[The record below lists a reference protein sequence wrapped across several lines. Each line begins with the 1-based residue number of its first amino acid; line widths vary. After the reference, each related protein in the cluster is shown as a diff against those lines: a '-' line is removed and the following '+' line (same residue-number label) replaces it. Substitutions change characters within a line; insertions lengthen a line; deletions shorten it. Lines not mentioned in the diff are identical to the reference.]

1 MEKPILGILLGD
13 AAGVGPEIVAKVLVS
28 GLLTESCRPVIIGD
42 IRILEQGLEIIH
54 AKYPHYT
61 ITDLR
66 QADWEKGVPV
76 WNTGDQDPAL
86 VTMGQ
91 MSAYCG
97 KGDIS
102 QFRFACA
109 LCLNGSLQGFLYGP
123 MHKGAM
129 KEAGMAQESE
139 TELVADLLGNADPYG
154 EINMLGNLM
163 TVRVTSHI
171 PISAVSAH
179 LNIPDIMAT
188 IRLARDTSRAFGV
201 EAPRIAVSGLNP
213 HNGENGKCG
222 REELDIIAPAIELA
236 QNQGW
241 NVTGPYPADVVFMRA
256 FRGDFDAVV
265 TMYHDQGQIALKSVG
280 FDQGVTISGGQP
292 YPITTAA
299 HGTAFGRAGQGR
311 ASTTAFEN
319 ALKVL
324 CRMAGNS
331 AQ

>member
-1 MEKPILGILLGD
+1 MGKKVLGILLGD

-28 GLLTESCRPVIIGD
+28 GVLTEACRPLIIGD
-42 IRILEQGLEIIH
+42 IRILEQGLAIIG
-54 AKYPHYT
+54 AKYPHYAV
-61 ITDLR
+61 TDLC
-66 QADWEKGVPV
+66 QADWERGVPV
-76 WNTGDQDPAL
+76 WDTGDQDPAR
-86 VTMGQ
+86 VTMGK

-97 KGDIS
+97 KGDLS
-102 QFRFACA
+102 QFHAACR
-109 LCLNGSLQGFLYGP
+109 LCLDGKITGFLYGP

-129 KEAGMAQESE
+129 KEAGMVQESE
-139 TELVADLLGNADPYG
+139 TELIADLLGNPNAFG

-179 LNIPDIMAT
+179 LNVPEILVS
-188 IRLARDTSRAFGV
+188 IRLAHDTSRAFGV
-201 EAPRIAVSGLNP
+201 EEPRIAVSGLNP

-222 REELDIIAPAIELA
+222 REELDVIAPAIAAA
-236 QNQGW
+236 QSLGW

-265 TMYHDQGQIALKSVG
+265 TMYHDQGQIALKTVG

-311 ASTTAFEN
+311 ASATAFEN
-319 ALKVL
+319 ALNVL
-324 CRMAGNS
+324 CRMAQS
-331 AQ
+331 RP

>member
-1 MEKPILGILLGD
+1 MEKKVLGILLGD

-28 GLLTESCRPVIIGD
+28 GVLTEKCRPVIIGD
-42 IRILEQGLEIIH
+42 IRVLEQGLAIIN
-54 AKYPHYT
+54 AKYPHYAVS
-61 ITDLR
+61 DLSR
-66 QADWEKGVPV
+66 ADWEKGVPV
-76 WNTGDQDPAL
+76 WDTGDQDPAK
-86 VTMGQ
+86 VVMGK

-102 QFRFACA
+102 QFPAACR
-109 LCLNGSLQGFLYGP
+109 LCLDGKIAGFLYGP

-139 TELVADLLGNADPYG
+139 TELIADLLGNPNAYG

-179 LNIPDIMAT
+179 LNIPEILAS
-188 IRLARDTSRAFGV
+188 IRLAHDTRRAFGV
-201 EAPRIAVSGLNP
+201 EEPRIAVSGLNP

-222 REELDIIAPAIELA
+222 REELDVIGPAIAEA
-236 QNQGW
+236 QGLGW

-265 TMYHDQGQIALKSVG
+265 TMYHDQGQIALKAVG

-319 ALKVL
+319 ALNVL
-324 CRMAGNS
+324 CRMARS
-331 AQ
+331 RK

>member
-1 MEKPILGILLGD
+1 MGKKVLGILLGD
-13 AAGVGPEIVAKVLVS
+13 AAGVGPEIVAKLLVS
-28 GLLTESCRPVIIGD
+28 GVLMEKCCPVIIGD
-42 IRILEQGLEIIH
+42 IRILEQGLSIIN
-54 AKYPHYT
+54 AKYPHYAV
-61 ITDLR
+61 TDLC
-66 QADWEKGVPV
+66 QADWERGVPV
-76 WNTGDQDPAL
+76 WDTGDQDPAQ
-86 VTMGQ
+86 VIMGK

-102 QFRFACA
+102 QFYAACR
-109 LCLNGSLQGFLYGP
+109 LCLDGKIAGFLYGP

-129 KEAGMAQESE
+129 KEAGMVQESE
-139 TELVADLLGNADPYG
+139 TELIADLLNNPNTYG

-171 PISAVSAH
+171 PISAVSVH
-179 LNIPDIMAT
+179 LNIPEILAT
-188 IRLARDTSRAFGV
+188 IQLAHDTSCAFGV
-201 EAPRIAVSGLNP
+201 EEPRIAVSGLNP

-222 REELDIIAPAIELA
+222 REELDIIAPAIAEA
-236 QNQGW
+236 QGFGW
-241 NVTGPYPADVVFMRA
+241 NVSGPYPADVVFMRA

-265 TMYHDQGQIALKSVG
+265 TMYHDQGQIALKAIG

-319 ALKVL
+319 ALNVL
-324 CRMAGNS
+324 CRMAQS
-331 AQ
+331 RS